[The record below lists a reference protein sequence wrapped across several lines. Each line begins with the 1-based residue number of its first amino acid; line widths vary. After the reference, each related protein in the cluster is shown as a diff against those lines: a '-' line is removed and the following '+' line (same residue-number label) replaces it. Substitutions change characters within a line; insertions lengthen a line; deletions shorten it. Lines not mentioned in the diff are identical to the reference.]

1 MTAVYGCEEKNTHS
15 YNSCRINNIKCNNNL
30 ITVTNVDPIT
40 GSDLDLESILMYPD
54 NIEPHVSHIDSDTL

>member
-1 MTAVYGCEEKNTHS
+1 MTKNDCGVFIHS
-15 YNSCRINNIKCNNNL
+15 YNSCRINNIKCNNK

-54 NIEPHVSHIDSDTL
+54 NIEPLLVRSHSV